1 MRLTRRVL
9 GITAVAAVLLAALVG
24 IYWRLRAAQE
34 REGAERTDG
43 PSATGPVPSA
53 QAFSTDVAV
62 PVVGARVVRDT
73 LVISVSAAGQAE
85 AARAATLSA
94 EVGGT
99 IVDLPVREGQ
109 PVRTGQV
116 LVRID
121 PAEYELAVRQ
131 AEASL
136 AKARAK
142 FTELTL
148 FDHEITDPTL
158 RAEREQMARV
168 QSGLVDAEV
177 VLEKARLDLAR
188 ATLRAPFDGR
198 VANLAVVPGQR
209 VAPGDS
215 ICTVVDLSEI
225 RVQVQAL
232 EGEAV
237 HLVPGREARVTF
249 SALPDTVFRGR
260 VTTINPVVDPR
271 TRTVRVTVTLRNP
284 DERIRPGMY
293 AQVKIAARL
302 YPDRLIVPREAV
314 LERDRRKLVFLF
326 EPEKPGSDVGLAKWT
341 YVTTGLENDEYTE
354 IVPNPETTALE
365 PGRMVLVEGHST
377 LIHDAKVRLV
387 KE

>member
-1 MRLTRRVL
+1 M
-9 GITAVAAVLLAALVG
+9 TAAAAVLLAALAG
-24 IYWRLRAAQE
+24 IYWRLKAAQQ
-34 REGAERTDG
+34 REDEAQRMAG
-43 PSATGPVPSA
+43 PAATPPASV

-62 PVVGARVVRDT
+62 PVVGAPVVRDT
-73 LVISVSAAGQAE
+73 LVMSVSAAGQAE

-94 EVGGT
+94 EVGGA
-99 IVDLPVREGQ
+99 IVHLPVREGQ
-109 PVRTGQV
+109 PVRRDQV
-116 LVRID
+116 LARID

-131 AEASL
+131 AETSL

-148 FDHEITDPTL
+148 FDHETTDPAL

-177 VLEKARLDLAR
+177 ALEKARLDLAR

-209 VAPGDS
+209 VSPGDS
-215 ICTVVDLSEI
+215 ICAVVDLSEI

-249 SALPDTVFRGR
+249 SALPDTMFLGR
-260 VTTINPVVDPR
+260 ITTINPVVDPR

-302 YPDRLIVPREAV
+302 YPDRVIVPREAV
-314 LERDRRKLVFLF
+314 LERDRRRLVFLF

-354 IVPNPETTALE
+354 IAPNPETTALE